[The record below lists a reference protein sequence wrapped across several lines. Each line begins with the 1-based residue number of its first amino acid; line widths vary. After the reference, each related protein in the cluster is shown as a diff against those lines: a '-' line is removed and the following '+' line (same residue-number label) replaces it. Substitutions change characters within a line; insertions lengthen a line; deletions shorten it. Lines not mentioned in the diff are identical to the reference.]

1 MLNNIFIFGAKYLFI
16 LSPILAGIF
25 FLMQSRARQ
34 KKMLVLAAVAVPL
47 TYVLV
52 YILNHVYFD
61 PRPFVVGN
69 FTPLVPHIPDN
80 GFPSD
85 HTVLTALIA
94 SIVYPFSR
102 KWSFWLFALMV
113 VVAVSR
119 VYVGIH
125 HPIDVIGGAL
135 IAIVMT
141 ATGCLLVRRYTNK
154 RTL

>member
-85 HTVLTALIA
+85 HT
-94 SIVYPFSR
+94 
-102 KWSFWLFALMV
+102 
-113 VVAVSR
+113 
-119 VYVGIH
+119 
-125 HPIDVIGGAL
+125 
-135 IAIVMT
+135 
-141 ATGCLLVRRYTNK
+141 
-154 RTL
+154 